1 MSDKNLIKKLQLF
14 RQDLHKNPELSGK
27 EIKTQKRIIDFLS
40 NLNPDKI
47 FKNIGGYGVA
57 YIFDSGNNGPIVLFR
72 ADMDALP
79 ITEANNIDY
88 ISTNKGVA
96 HLCGHDG
103 HTAVL
108 CGVANMVD
116 TYRPVIGKLVIL
128 FQPAEETGAGAEL
141 VIKDKKFEEI
151 KPDCAFG
158 FHNLPGYQKN
168 TCFIRYGTFSSAST
182 GVIIKLKGLSSH
194 AAYPED
200 GNNPDKCLAELIN
213 EFNSI
218 STQNRYDDFVL
229 VTVIHAKLGEVAFG
243 TTPGDATIMLTIRS
257 YLNRDMDNLIQ
268 NINSTLDQ
276 VCKKHKI
283 NHQINFTE
291 HFPANR
297 SDEYCVNLV
306 KESANTC
313 NIDTIELDN
322 AFRWSED
329 FGHFASNFK
338 SAFFGIGSGLDHPQ
352 LHNENYDFPDEIIAT
367 SIKIFFEI
375 YKNLL
380 IKNG

>member
-1 MSDKNLIKKLQLF
+1 MSDKNLINKLQLF

-27 EIKTQKRIIDFLS
+27 EIETQKRILAFLS
-40 NLNPDKI
+40 NINPEKI
-47 FKNIGGYGVA
+47 IKNIGGYGLA
-57 YIFDSGNNGPIVLFR
+57 YIFDSGNNGPTVLLR
-72 ADMDALP
+72 ADIDALP
-79 ITEANNIDY
+79 ITEINNLDY
-88 ISTNKGVA
+88 ISTNHGVA

-108 CGVANMVD
+108 CGVANMAD
-116 TYRPVIGKLVIL
+116 KYRPKKGKLVLL

-141 VIKDKKFEEI
+141 VIKDPKFNEI
-151 KPDCAFG
+151 VPDFAFG

-218 STQNRYDDFVL
+218 TSKNIFDDFVL
-229 VTVIHAKLGEVAFG
+229 ITVIHAKLGEVAFG
-243 TTPGDATIMLTIRS
+243 TTPGEGTILLTIRS
-257 YLNRDMDNLIQ
+257 FLNKDMDNLIQ

-283 NHQINFTE
+283 SYNLDFTE
-291 HFPANR
+291 HFPANI
-297 SDEYCVNLV
+297 SDEYCVNLI
-306 KESANTC
+306 KESAISN
-313 NIDTIELDN
+313 NINTIELDN

-352 LHNENYDFPDEIIAT
+352 LHNENYDFPDEITLT
-367 SIKIFFEI
+367 SIKIFLEI

>member
-1 MSDKNLIKKLQLF
+1 
-14 RQDLHKNPELSGK
+14 
-27 EIKTQKRIIDFLS
+27 
-40 NLNPDKI
+40 
-47 FKNIGGYGVA
+47 
-57 YIFDSGNNGPIVLFR
+57 
-72 ADMDALP
+72 MDALP
-79 ITEANNIDY
+79 ITEINNLDY

-108 CGVANMVD
+108 CGVANMAD
-116 TYRPVIGKLVIL
+116 KYRPKKGKLVLL

-141 VIKDKKFEEI
+141 VIKDKMFEEI
-151 KPDCAFG
+151 KPDFAFG

-182 GVIIKLKGLSSH
+182 GVIINLKGLSSH

-218 STQNRYDDFVL
+218 TSKNIFDDFVL
-229 VTVIHAKLGEVAFG
+229 ITVIHAKLGEIAFG

-257 YLNRDMDNLIQ
+257 YLNNDMDKLIES
-268 NINSTLDQ
+268 IKSMLAR
-276 VCKKHKI
+276 VCEKHKI
-283 NHQINFTE
+283 SYHIDFTE
-291 HFPANR
+291 HFPANK

-306 KESANTC
+306 KESAKTC
-313 NIDTIELDN
+313 NINTQELAN

-338 SAFFGIGSGLDHPQ
+338 SAFFGIGSGESHPQ
-352 LHNENYDFPDEIIAT
+352 LHNENYDFPDEITAT
-367 SIKIFFEI
+367 SIKLFFEI
-375 YKNLL
+375 YKTLL